1 MKIQYFRQEIKM
13 INKKIL
19 YLSPG
24 CFDKGGISRYN
35 RYQISALREIFGEKN
50 IKVFSLLPPQEG
62 DFEDHF
68 EVTWH
73 AWGISKLSKIAY
85 IFKIL
90 VAVWF
95 WKPDMIWLGHV
106 NLTEILVRF
115 NLFSKAKTIL
125 NVYGLE
131 IWSGLR
137 PKVEEGFRKVDY
149 VVSDC
154 HFTANYIEDEGFRR
168 KDSTEVIWD
177 CVDLDKFTPRLSDDN
192 NKFFKNYNLPNPK
205 DNPWIL
211 TLGRLSFAAAHKGYE
226 RLLEVFSKV
235 AEKHEKSILVFAG
248 KGDMIEQ
255 LKSIAAKFNISDR
268 VYFSGMVHE
277 DDMPKFYSA
286 ARVFTLVSDRG
297 VGRGEGIPLT
307 PLEAMACGA
316 PIIVGNQ
323 DGSRE
328 AIFNESNGYCID
340 PFDFEKHQQSL
351 LHLIENTIQFN
362 KMSDNAIHFAQKHFS
377 YQGFK
382 EKHANFLE
390 KIND

>member
-1 MKIQYFRQEIKM
+1 MD
-13 INKKIL
+13 NKIL
-19 YLSPG
+19 YLSTG

-35 RYQISALREIFGEKN
+35 RYQITALREILGEKN
-50 IKVFSLLPPQEG
+50 VKVFSLSPPREG
-62 DFEDHF
+62 DFEDSF
-68 EVTWH
+68 EVSWH
-73 AWGISKLSKIAY
+73 AWGISKFSKIAY
-85 IFKIL
+85 ILKVLI
-90 VAVWF
+90 AVWF

-115 NLFSKAKTIL
+115 NLFSKVKTIL

-137 PKVEEGFRKVDY
+137 PKVEEGFRKVEY

-168 KDSTEVIWD
+168 KESTEVIWD
-177 CVDLDKFTPRLSDDN
+177 CVDLDKFTPRPLELK
-192 NKFFKNYNLPNPK
+192 NKFFENYNLPNPNE
-205 DNPWIL
+205 NPWVL
-211 TLGRLSFAAAHKGYE
+211 TLGRLSFSAAHKGYE

-235 AEKHEKSILVFAG
+235 AQKDKKSILVFAG
-248 KGDMIEQ
+248 KGDMIEE
-255 LKSIAAKFNISDR
+255 LKSIAAKFNIADR

-277 DDMPKFYSA
+277 DDMSRFYSA

-307 PLEAMACGA
+307 PLEAMACGT

-328 AIFNESNGYCID
+328 AIFNEFNGYCID

-351 LHLIENTIQFN
+351 LHLIEDNTKFN
-362 KMSDNAIHFAQKHFS
+362 EMSKNAINISKTYFS
-377 YQGFK
+377 YKGFK
-382 EKHANFLE
+382 NKHKEFLL
-390 KIND
+390 KLQSVL